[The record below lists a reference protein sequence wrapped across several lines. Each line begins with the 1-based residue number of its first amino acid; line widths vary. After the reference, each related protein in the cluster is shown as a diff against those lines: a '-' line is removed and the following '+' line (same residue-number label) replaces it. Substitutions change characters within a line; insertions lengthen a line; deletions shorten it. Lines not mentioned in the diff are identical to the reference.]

1 MKYTFLLLLY
11 FSAQQDIMS
20 QVRTVYAEDGETK
33 VNWDYI
39 INQNRI
45 NEEEYPFVYGS
56 GCTESP
62 SFANSS
68 SKLAQNGSNTYGAS
82 NLIDDDPRTAW
93 VEGKTDY
100 GIGEYFE
107 VNLPH
112 GSYNIA
118 IFNGY
123 QKSYD
128 SWRNNSRV
136 KKFKIYGDNKLICF
150 VVLQD
155 LMGHQNFDLPTDNV
169 YKRYKFEIVEV
180 YPGLKWKDVAI
191 SEITSMGCCFSINTK
206 ILAGTQFISTEKLT
220 NASTIR
226 SIDFN
231 TNSLVDTKLMHSVK
245 TTHHTLLKV
254 QTDSKM
260 IELTP
265 YHPLYIKNYG
275 VTSLLKLR
283 QSEAYCSYEEM
294 IDEVEVLMW
303 NDDKKE
309 TEFKKIKQ
317 IELIKGNFETFSI
330 QKLSSGMNYIVNGFV
345 SYVY

>member
-11 FSAQQDIMS
+11 FSTQQDIMS

-33 VNWDYI
+33 VNWDYLI
-39 INQNRI
+39 YQNRV

-62 SFANSS
+62 SVANSS

-220 NASTIR
+220 SESTIR

-275 VTSLLKLR
+275 VTSLLKLK

-317 IELIKGNFETFSI
+317 IELIQGNFETFSI
-330 QKLSSGMNYIVNGFV
+330 QKLSSGMNYIVNSFV